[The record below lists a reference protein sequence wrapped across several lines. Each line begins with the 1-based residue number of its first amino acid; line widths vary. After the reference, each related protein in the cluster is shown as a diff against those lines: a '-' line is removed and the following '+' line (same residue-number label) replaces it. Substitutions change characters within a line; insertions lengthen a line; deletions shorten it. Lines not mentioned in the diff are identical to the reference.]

1 VRACVRACVFKGTY
15 SVLEES
21 DTTGATSRPCVLFV
35 SEEAH
40 FTPSFFTADLQ
51 V

>member
-1 VRACVRACVFKGTY
+1 MRACVFKGTY
-15 SVLEES
+15 FVLEES
-21 DTTGATSRPCVLFV
+21 VTTTGATSRPCVLFV